1 MKIES
6 ISSAGYLKRTLKQ
19 PDKIENQKSDF
30 GYQNSFGQKIS
41 DFPKSYIKMT
51 HTFKA
56 SLAEEDAYAREI
68 KEQQKINDYLWAKSW
83 DADRARVEYDEKIKN
98 EIARRDAGALFYLKK
113 STIQAVKN
121 KYNGYY
127 DDEKKLYDKMMKPE
141 NVEYCERLLKERI
154 KTRVKTASEV
164 LRNTKGSIDSKIAGY
179 SALKNDMKEVF
190 ILPVTQEV
198 LDGGEKKVKNAI
210 LLAGPTGCGKTV
222 AAEAIANETYCF
234 VDRIKTN
241 TDPNDFRWVLRG
253 KIGEAKQRY
262 IEKQKE
268 IQDFRKS
275 PEFKSMSE
283 EQRDKKLKELGSPRT
298 VIIIDEFDRYFNPIS
313 VKPET
318 IKENVDA
325 VKTMFDGCAEFPKEE
340 NSNAAAVTFICTTN
354 YPKRIPVGEDIN
366 INKLTPYAVLP
377 PAGEDMEDVIRHY
390 MKKGNMLMYDYRK
403 QVDKNLQEIDV
414 KNINL
419 KKFVQKFGPS
429 ETDGAFSND
438 AIGSMVIKAVEAYID
453 NPSFDFNIY
462 LLREFK
468 YAIKD
473 IRPEKLKTY
482 QDELSRLGLLDTIKV
497 EKIDYDNNSRKEI
510 VEKKIKNLT
519 IVPEE
524 FLTPKQ
530 KEELHA
536 LRAELDELNNN

>member
-19 PDKIENQKSDF
+19 PDKSKNQESDF
-30 GYQNSFGQKIS
+30 GCQNSFGQTIS

-51 HTFKA
+51 PAFKA
-56 SLAEEDAYAREI
+56 SLAEEDAYSREI
-68 KEQQKINDYLWAKSW
+68 KEQQMVNDYLWAKSW
-83 DADRARVEYDEKIKN
+83 DATRAKEEYNQKIQN
-98 EIARRDAGALFYLKK
+98 EIDRRDAAALFYLKK
-113 STIQAVKN
+113 STKQAVKD

-127 DDEKKLYDKMMKPE
+127 DDEKALYDKMMKPE
-141 NVEYCERLLKERI
+141 NVEYCESLLKKRI

-164 LRNTKGSIDSKIAGY
+164 LRNTKGTIDSKIAGY

-198 LDGGEKKVKNAI
+198 LDGGEKNVKNAI

-241 TDPNDFRWVLRG
+241 TNPREFEEVLDR
-253 KIGEAKQRY
+253 KIKEAQKRY
-262 IEKQKE
+262 LQKQKE
-268 IQDFRKS
+268 IQEFRKS
-275 PEFKSMSE
+275 PEFNNMSE

-313 VKPET
+313 VRPEI
-318 IKENVDA
+318 IKENIDA

-354 YPKRIPVGEDIN
+354 YPKRIPVGKDIN

-377 PAGEDMEDVIRHY
+377 PVGEDMEDVIRHY
-390 MKKGNMLMYDYRK
+390 MKKGNMVMYDYRK
-403 QVDKNLQEIDV
+403 QGDERLQEIDV

-429 ETDGAFSND
+429 EKDGAFSND

-482 QDELSRLGLLDTIKV
+482 QDELSRLGLLDTVKV
-497 EKIDYDNNSRKEI
+497 EKIDYDNSSRKEI

-530 KEELHA
+530 KEELYA
-536 LRAELDELNNN
+536 LRAELMELNNN